1 VHCTMHLRYFATLW
15 NGCGAVFS
23 LPRTTTLLQRSLPH
37 PHVSLQHMGCMFKPK
52 SSDHGDSGE
61 ELTFLYRL
69 MSGACPESYGLQVA
83 TMAGLP
89 KSIVEKASV
98 AGEMMRSKIARNFK
112 SSEERVEFSTL
123 HEEWFMA
130 AIYVCGVEGQ
140 LDDDTM
146 DPAFCIS
153 QELKAHFKKAG

>member
-1 VHCTMHLRYFATLW
+1 
-15 NGCGAVFS
+15 
-23 LPRTTTLLQRSLPH
+23 
-37 PHVSLQHMGCMFKPK
+37 MGCMFKPK

-61 ELTFLYRL
+61 KELTFLYRL

-98 AGEMMRSKIARNFK
+98 TGEMTRSKIARNFK

>member
-1 VHCTMHLRYFATLW
+1 
-15 NGCGAVFS
+15 
-23 LPRTTTLLQRSLPH
+23 
-37 PHVSLQHMGCMFKPK
+37 
-52 SSDHGDSGE
+52 
-61 ELTFLYRL
+61 

-130 AIYVCGVEGQ
+130 AIYVWCGGA
-140 LDDDTM
+140 TR
-146 DPAFCIS
+146 
-153 QELKAHFKKAG
+153 